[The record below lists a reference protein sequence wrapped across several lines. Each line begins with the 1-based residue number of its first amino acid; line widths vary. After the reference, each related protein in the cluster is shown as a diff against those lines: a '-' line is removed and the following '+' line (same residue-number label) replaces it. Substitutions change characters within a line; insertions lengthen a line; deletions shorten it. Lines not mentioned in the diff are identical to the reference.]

1 MAEEKS
7 HFLGLDSYTG
17 VDKIIA
23 STFFSIYIY
32 TTSISRTI
40 HYDLHDSG
48 SVFIMHAIFL
58 LLTNFH

>member
-17 VDKIIA
+17 FDKIIA
-23 STFFSIYIY
+23 TTFFPF

-40 HYDLHDSG
+40 HYGLHDNG